1 MNTLIFEKGENSKVI
16 SLEDLSR
23 TLTAE
28 DFGQTKKTVNHFDII
43 PQIEEMLKEAGLKL
57 SDKEII
63 VSKSGLKI
71 LPKLDPNNESLID
84 AALVKNLIASFNI
97 ADYNN
102 DEMNMKIGLSY
113 NERGVAVA
121 FGTNIK
127 ICSNMTIMGAKN
139 MIYSY
144 GPEKVPF
151 DKMIELIEKNIQEMD
166 QSWKYYNEMIEKLK
180 GKVAS
185 PQELYTIVG
194 KLHKLAVANSYI
206 NGVNS
211 SPLNIGETSN
221 FTKELLLA
229 GAFESEVSTLWDVF
243 NVGTEV
249 LTHSDMNIPS
259 KWQSLAEFGNF
270 ILTETDLSETP
281 IIELSSIPAN

>member
-1 MNTLIFEKGENSKVI
+1 MDNLIFEKGENSKVI

-28 DFGQTKKTVNHFDII
+28 DFGKSKKVVNHFDII

-63 VSKSGLKI
+63 ISKAGLKI
-71 LPKLDPNNESLID
+71 LPKLDPNKESLID
-84 AALVKNLIASFNI
+84 AALVKNLVASFNI

-102 DEMNMKIGLSY
+102 DEMNMRIGLSY
-113 NERGVAVA
+113 NERGIAVA

-127 ICSNMTIMGAKN
+127 VCSNMTIMGAKN

-144 GPEKVPF
+144 GPKKVPF

-166 QSWKYYNEMIEKLK
+166 QSWKYYNEVFEKLK
-180 GKVAS
+180 GKIATS
-185 PQELYTIVG
+185 QDLYTIIG
-194 KLHKLAVANSYI
+194 KLQKLAVANNYI

-211 SPLNIGETSN
+211 SPLNISETSS

-229 GAFESEVSTLWDVF
+229 GAFENEINTLWDIF
-243 NVGTEV
+243 NVGTEI
-249 LTHSDMNIPS
+249 LTHSDMNIPN
-259 KWQSLAEFGNF
+259 KWQSLADFGDF
-270 ILTETDLSETP
+270 ILTETDMSETP
-281 IIELSSIPAN
+281 IVELN